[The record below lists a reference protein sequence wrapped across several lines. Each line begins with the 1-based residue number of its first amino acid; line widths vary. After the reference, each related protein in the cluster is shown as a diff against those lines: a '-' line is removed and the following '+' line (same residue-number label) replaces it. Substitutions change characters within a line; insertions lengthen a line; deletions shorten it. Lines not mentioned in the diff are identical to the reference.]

1 MESKLVNTKQRNEL
15 VSARRVTEFAA
26 FPADVRAIRE
36 KVYDFERFIKRLK
49 ELVDEERTEALISK
63 LFFFNFLGQLESM
76 NTVDLDVLIEEI
88 QKVAA
93 EVYDARKISFKM
105 ID

>member
-1 MESKLVNTKQRNEL
+1 
-15 VSARRVTEFAA
+15 
-26 FPADVRAIRE
+26 
-36 KVYDFERFIKRLK
+36 
-49 ELVDEERTEALISK
+49 
-63 LFFFNFLGQLESM
+63 M

>member
-1 MESKLVNTKQRNEL
+1 
-15 VSARRVTEFAA
+15 
-26 FPADVRAIRE
+26 
-36 KVYDFERFIKRLK
+36 LK

-88 QKVAA
+88 
-93 EVYDARKISFKM
+93 
-105 ID
+105 